1 LDLPYLRRNITQL
14 TWNTVFDAHMFGSI
28 AATCAGGNPQNNW
41 SQGMAKIDVPTHVAY
56 FNALADLWSQHP
68 AAADAILSIEIFSPQ
83 TALTVPDRE
92 TAYPWRDTA
101 VQM

>member
-1 LDLPYLRRNITQL
+1 
-14 TWNTVFDAHMFGSI
+14 MFGSI
-28 AATCAGGNPQNNW
+28 AATCIPGNIENNW

-56 FNALADLWSQHP
+56 FNALADLWQQHP

-83 TALTVPDRE
+83 KALTVPDWE
-92 TAYPWRDTA
+92 TAYPYRSTA